1 MKTCVNCGAESAEK
15 YCSSCGQ
22 EINVKRLEIKT
33 IIRDVTH
40 GILHWENSIL
50 KMFRQL
56 LVYPGATAKN
66 YIAGIR
72 KSYMKPFSYFIFLQT
87 VFVILFHWTS
97 GKYFAFI
104 NLSFTPGS
112 ALHSEFA
119 HYQQIVN
126 SYINYFNYLMPL
138 FFALYFYLFF
148 KKQLGI
154 NYAES
159 IACAFYWIGTTLV
172 FGIILMSLSFLDV
185 RIRNIRVVIN
195 LIFLTYAIVQ
205 YSKAVNFKTIS
216 KSVLVI
222 ALSYITFILFIGAV
236 LTQIIE

>member
-1 MKTCVNCGAESAEK
+1 MKSCVNCGVESTDKFCPA
-15 YCSSCGQ
+15 CGQ
-22 EINVKRLEIKT
+22 EISVKRLEVKT
-33 IIRDVTH
+33 IIKDVTH

-50 KMFRQL
+50 NMFRLL
-56 LVYPGATAKN
+56 LVYPGTTAKN
-66 YIAGIR
+66 YVSGIR

-87 VFVILFHWTS
+87 IFVILFHWTS

-104 NLSFTPGS
+104 NLSFTPQS

-119 HYQQIVN
+119 RYQQIIN
-126 SYINYFNYLMPL
+126 SYINYFNYFMPL

-185 RIRNIRVVIN
+185 RIRNIRIVIN
-195 LIFLTYAIVQ
+195 LIFLTFAIVQ
-205 YSKAVNFKTIS
+205 YSKTSNFKTIS
-216 KSVLVI
+216 KSILVI
-222 ALSYITFILFIGAV
+222 VLSYITFILFIGVV